1 MIQQRNAQKLR
12 SCQQL
17 ARQINILRAGFNI
30 TRRMVMSNNNPRR
43 SVANYLSEN
52 LTGGARVSVAV
63 PIVIT

>member
-12 SCQQL
+12 SCQQ